1 MKETSIPRPII
12 AVVGEVLGN
21 YYCSHTR
28 LNTLFMESG
37 APGEPPPGS
46 CIHKCIEWLKR
57 VNSDAS
63 VNPFDVLGKILE
75 NFMDLEIP
83 GIGVDNEFW
92 SKNRERVLN
101 ILAKYGLSYHQGG
114 QIIGGATGMPAKSL
128 KEILANR
135 NLTSVEAEFQRAM
148 GNVEKDPASG
158 ITAACSMIESL
169 CKVYIEDE
177 GLPLPAKK
185 DIMGLWKVVKSNLG
199 LDPKKLEDEDII
211 KILAS
216 LASVVD
222 GIGALRTHTSS
233 AHGRGRK
240 SYRLEPRHA
249 RLAIHGAC
257 SLVVFVIETWEAR
270 KSGQG
275 K

>member
-1 MKETSIPRPII
+1 
-12 AVVGEVLGN
+12 
-21 YYCSHTR
+21 
-28 LNTLFMESG
+28 
-37 APGEPPPGS
+37 
-46 CIHKCIEWLKR
+46 
-57 VNSDAS
+57 
-63 VNPFDVLGKILE
+63 
-75 NFMDLEIP
+75 
-83 GIGVDNEFW
+83 
-92 SKNRERVLN
+92 
-101 ILAKYGLSYHQGG
+101 
-114 QIIGGATGMPAKSL
+114 MPAKSL